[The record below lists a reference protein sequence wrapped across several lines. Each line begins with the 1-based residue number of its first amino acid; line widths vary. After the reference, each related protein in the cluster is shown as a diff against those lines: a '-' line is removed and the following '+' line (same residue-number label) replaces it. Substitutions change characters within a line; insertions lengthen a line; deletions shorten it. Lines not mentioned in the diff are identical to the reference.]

1 MRQSKIKSLLL
12 MVGADTSDSTVT
24 MIDGLL
30 IDVPTQYLKHFT
42 EYVLKNYDKHKKPI
56 VNITSV
62 SQEYKKRIQVA
73 MIRKGELKLKTVEET
88 KEFIFEFFKGQEICN
103 CVTGLY
109 LDFVVIELNEKEEF
123 INKYSFKKLDSFEVS
138 DFIHWCFLN
147 QERIGD
153 VKLIKS
159 ETVQALMLENQKRVE
174 QLEIELKQ
182 STPPLQISTND
193 TLDDQRLTSTIKN
206 ALNRI

>member
-1 MRQSKIKSLLL
+1 MRNSKIKSLLL

-30 IDVPTQYLKHFT
+30 SDVPTQYLKHFT

-62 SQEYKKRIQVA
+62 SQEYKKRLKLIQ
-73 MIRKGELKLKTVEET
+73 IQRGEFKLKTVEET
-88 KEFIFEFFKGQEICN
+88 KDFLLEFFKGQEICN
-103 CVTGLY
+103 CVDGLY
-109 LDFVVIELNEKEEF
+109 LSFVVIELNEKEEF
-123 INKYSFKKLDSFEVS
+123 VNKYSFKKLDSLEVS

-147 QERIGD
+147 QERISD
-153 VKLIKS
+153 VKLIPS
-159 ETVQALMLENQKRVE
+159 ETVHALMLENQKRIE

-182 STPPLQISTND
+182 GLLEAPKSTND
-193 TLDDQRLTSTIKN
+193 TSNDQRLTSTIKT
-206 ALNRI
+206 ALNH

>member
-1 MRQSKIKSLLL
+1 

-30 IDVPTQYLKHFT
+30 SDVPTQYLKHFT

-62 SQEYKKRIQVA
+62 SQEYKKRLKLIQ
-73 MIRKGELKLKTVEET
+73 IQHGEFRLKTVEET
-88 KEFIFEFFKGQEICN
+88 KAFLLEFFKGQEICN
-103 CVTGLY
+103 CVEGLY
-109 LDFVVIELNEKEEF
+109 LAFVVIELNEKEEF
-123 INKYSFKKLDSFEVS
+123 INKYSFKKLDSLEVS

-153 VKLIKS
+153 VKLIPS
-159 ETVQALMLENQKRVE
+159 ETVQALILENNKRLQ

-182 STPPLQISTND
+182 GLLEAPKSTND
-193 TLDDQRLTSTIKN
+193 ISDNQRLTSTLKT
-206 ALNRI
+206 ALNH

>member
-1 MRQSKIKSLLL
+1 

-30 IDVPTQYLKHFT
+30 SDVHTQYLKHFT

-62 SQEYKKRIQVA
+62 SQEYKKRLQLIQ
-73 MIRKGELKLKTVEET
+73 IQRGEFKIKTVEET
-88 KEFIFEFFKGQEICN
+88 KAFLLEFFKGQEICN
-103 CVTGLY
+103 CVDGLY
-109 LDFVVIELNEKEEF
+109 LAFVVIELNEKEEF
-123 INKYSFKKLDSFEVS
+123 VNKYSFKKLDSLEVS

-153 VKLIKS
+153 VKLIPS
-159 ETVQALMLENQKRVE
+159 ETVQALMLENRKRLE
-174 QLEIELKQ
+174 QIELELKQ
-182 STPPLQISTND
+182 CLLEAPKSMND
-193 TLDDQRLTSTIKN
+193 TLDDQRLTSAIKT
-206 ALNRI
+206 ALNH